1 MALCDVNLKDCQT
14 VANEL
19 TNEFGVESI
28 LALECAVTDQMQLES
43 EFFEIIQ
50 FKSFCIL

>member
-1 MALCDVNLKDCQT
+1 VALCDVNLEDCQT

-28 LALECAVTDQMQLES
+28 LSLECGVTDQIQLES

-50 FKSFCIL
+50 FKSLCIL